1 MKDVRA
7 FSGREI
13 LILWAGG
20 VGLAICL
27 LLGARALQR
36 PILRTEFSQL
46 AREQLLRS
54 ERQRE
59 VDSAYA
65 AYAHARPEDSA
76 AQAAFRPRVPG
87 LGGSV
92 KSGSVT
98 ADLVRRGL
106 IDTAFTPTRRSQRTN
121 LVNLSGLFGTL
132 AMYGMALAIPLVL
145 AVVTLWWIV
154 VRRGP
159 PRDEMPA

>member
-1 MKDVRA
+1 MKDLRA

-20 VGLAICL
+20 AGLAICL

-36 PILRTEFSQL
+36 PILRTELSQL

-65 AYAHARPEDSA
+65 AYARAHPEDSA
-76 AQAAFRPRVPG
+76 AQAAARPSR
-87 LGGSV
+87 
-92 KSGSVT
+92 T
-98 ADLVRRGL
+98 A
-106 IDTAFTPTRRSQRTN
+106 A
-121 LVNLSGLFGTL
+121 
-132 AMYGMALAIPLVL
+132 
-145 AVVTLWWIV
+145 
-154 VRRGP
+154 
-159 PRDEMPA
+159 